1 MTARRPAVGE
11 RSVRLL
17 SVTGRWCDRV
27 GDHPFEQLGAPFALH
42 PIERPRQRRRGRQP
56 GADAR
61 DGGLALGRR
70 PGDPLPVVPVGPHA
84 FDQTAPRQLAGQRGH
99 PRGVDAERR
108 GQPALGDGVAQGPE
122 EPGVERGEA
131 LGRGGL
137 VEQGGEAGLDVPVVG
152 TGTTRPGGVADTN
165 GFFLQWAGQAVDRG
179 VTGLGG
185 PTVRVESVA
194 ARQPDV
200 IVGSAVGAD
209 AVTPEIYAQLSAIAP
224 TIVLDH
230 RRLSWQEL
238 SAQLGRDLGR
248 VAEATAAEQ
257 EYTARASAVGAGL
270 DTSREAV
277 AMTVTDNGFT
287 VFTAESAQGE
297 LLAGL
302 GLRLKAVAPSGA
314 SGLGGSEVRRDVVPV
329 AGENTGVF
337 GDASLFFVT
346 ATDEDVAG
354 YRTAQPVLGSL
365 RAFAENRVHALG
377 PESFRL
383 DRFSAA
389 AVLDRLEQ
397 QGS

>member
-1 MTARRPAVGE
+1 M
-11 RSVRLL
+11 
-17 SVTGRWCDRV
+17 
-27 GDHPFEQLGAPFALH
+27 
-42 PIERPRQRRRGRQP
+42 
-56 GADAR
+56 
-61 DGGLALGRR
+61 
-70 PGDPLPVVPVGPHA
+70 
-84 FDQTAPRQLAGQRGH
+84 
-99 PRGVDAERR
+99 
-108 GQPALGDGVAQGPE
+108 
-122 EPGVERGEA
+122 
-131 LGRGGL
+131 
-137 VEQGGEAGLDVPVVG
+137 PVVG

-230 RRLSWQEL
+230 SRLSWQEL

-277 AMTVTDNGFT
+277 AVTVTDNGFT
-287 VFTAESAQGE
+287 VFTAESAQGT

-314 SGLGGSEVRRDVVPV
+314 SGLGGSEVCRDVVPV
-329 AGENTGVF
+329 AGENAGVF
-337 GDASLFFVT
+337 GDASLFFVN

-365 RAFAENRVHALG
+365 PAFAENRVHALG

-383 DRFSAA
+383 DRLQRRRGARPPGAA
-389 AVLDRLEQ
+389 GLVTPA
-397 QGS
+397 GSVTVPIPY